1 MRKRKSKEHPFSGF
15 YPTCLLIYRL
25 LQMLPVWKDSTI
37 EKHIGSLQIMSKNQ
51 LQEQVI
57 LFRCKQIATMLVILM
72 GAIGLWMML
81 TAKDM
86 LQWKQNGSGITIMR
100 NTYGQL
106 ASEEQLLVTVN
117 GNETTEVKLE
127 VQPRQYTKKELG
139 VKIQEAMDYVEE
151 HLKGENDSLD
161 RVWKSLYLPTELPD
175 NPIEVRWTSDAYDL
189 IHTDGTVCSDNLKA
203 PAVVCL
209 TAKFSY
215 EEEEK
220 KVTYPVCVVSP
231 EKTAKEK
238 TIAKITGEIQQQEK
252 NSREKQEFT
261 IPNHIG
267 NALISKKDD
276 SKNNNGIII
285 IIGLIIGALLFTKQ
299 QEELKQQVKERES
312 KLRLGYPELVRQ
324 LSLLIGS
331 GITMKGAF
339 QKLENKYLKLRDSGG
354 EIQPVYEEIIIANR
368 QMEQGISQM
377 EALEQWGK
385 RIGLTMYRK
394 LANLLMQNASMG
406 NAGLVSLL
414 EQEELTAMEQRR
426 QLAKKMGEEAS
437 TKLLFPM
444 IMLLAVT
451 IMLILLPAL
460 IRFQM

>member
-1 MRKRKSKEHPFSGF
+1 MQKIKSKGHPLFRF
-15 YPTCLLIYRL
+15 YPFCLLIYKL
-25 LQMLPVWKDSTI
+25 LQRLPVWKDSAI
-37 EKHIGSLQIMSKNQ
+37 EKHMGSLQIMSKNQ
-51 LQEQVI
+51 LQEQVT
-57 LFRCKQIATMLVILM
+57 LFRCKQIATVLVILM
-72 GAIGLWMML
+72 GTIGLWMML

-86 LQWKQNGSGITIMR
+86 LQWKQNGSGITIQR

-106 ASEEQLLVTVN
+106 ASEEQLLVTVD
-117 GNETTEVKLE
+117 GNETTEVELE
-127 VQPRQYTKKELG
+127 VQPRQYTKKELR
-139 VKIQEAMDYVEE
+139 VKFQEAMDYVEE

-161 RVWKSLYLPTELPD
+161 RVWKPLYLPTELPD
-175 NPIEVRWTSDAYDL
+175 NPIEIRWASDSFDL
-189 IHTDGTVCSDNLKA
+189 IRTDGTVFSETLKS

-231 EKTAKEK
+231 EKTAREE
-238 TIAKITGEIQQQEK
+238 AVAEVTGEIQQQEK
-252 NSREKQEFT
+252 KSREKEAFT
-261 IPNHIG
+261 IPNRIG
-267 NALISKKDD
+267 DAVIDKKDD
-276 SKNNNGIII
+276 SKNNNGIVI
-285 IIGLIIGALLFTKQ
+285 IIGLIIGILLFAKQ
-299 QEELKQQVKERES
+299 QEELKQQVKKREC
-312 KLRLGYPELVRQ
+312 KLRLEYPELVRQ
-324 LSLLIGS
+324 LGLLIGS
-331 GITMKGAF
+331 GVTMKGAF
-339 QKLENKYLKLRDSGG
+339 QKLEDKYRKFRDSGG
-354 EIQPVYEEIIIANR
+354 EIQPVYEEILIANR

-437 TKLLFPM
+437 TKLLLPM
-444 IMLLAVT
+444 VVLLVVT

-460 IRFQM
+460 IGFQM